1 MRRNRGKWK
10 RPAVTGNWIQ
20 SSWLVQPVLCYW
32 SWANN
37 WTTTNWTY
45 MYILLYNCFCF
56 KESFKML
63 WGEMEESEK
72 ASVTGQSSWL
82 VQPVLCHWATTTGQP
97 LTLTILN
104 TYVLHTSGSTEM
116 SQSHTQS
123 HQSQALWSW
132 SYVFQYNSWNSM
144 RSELYTAETKWNFIW
159 V

>member
-104 TYVLHTSGSTEM
+104 TSVLHWWYWNVSVTHPITSKSGFVVVELRISVQLM
-116 SQSHTQS
+116 
-123 HQSQALWSW
+123 
-132 SYVFQYNSWNSM
+132 
-144 RSELYTAETKWNFIW
+144 ELYAKWTVHNWSKVKF
-159 V
+159 